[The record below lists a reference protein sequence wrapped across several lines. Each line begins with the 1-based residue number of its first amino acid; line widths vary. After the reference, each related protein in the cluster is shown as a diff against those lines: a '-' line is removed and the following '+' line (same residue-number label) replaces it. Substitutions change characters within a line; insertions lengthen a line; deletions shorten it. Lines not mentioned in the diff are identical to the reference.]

1 MYSIDE
7 RLRGLPAVKDQVV
20 QLYQSLNAPH
30 LAIPGR
36 KAGPATAFVLGLRG
50 PSGFAVFVYLYM
62 QQSGE
67 SAVYVPSSGTVPAE
81 KFQGEEAEAL
91 GFVESMGFI
100 MDNLNFRGRP
110 PDEQDAIIRTMP
122 VFMREPP
129 PPAAAPPSAANA
141 TAGGKP
147 GTGGHASVLQLGKLF
162 SAFCLALLFGTGC
175 AHVSDAARD
184 QSRIHYELAL
194 AALVKSPQES
204 MKECDAALELN
215 PENAEAWHIKALLL
229 HHSYQRLDEA
239 LTAYLKAISLK
250 EPFSEARTNVGNL
263 YMDQKR
269 YDDAIVSYQKALDDV
284 LYPDTFIA
292 QGNMGWAY
300 FKTGNTKQAID
311 LLKSA
316 TTVNPKY
323 CLGYLQLGQVYEA
336 QQNSAE
342 SCKYFG
348 RFREHCPDRPDA
360 WQREAICLA
369 NAGDK
374 EGAGKAF
381 DNCVAKSGS
390 DDQKDLCKSLK
401 AELLK

>member
-36 KAGPATAFVLGLRG
+36 KAGPAMAFVLGLRG

-62 QQSGE
+62 QHSGE

-81 KFQGEEAEAL
+81 QFQNEEAEAL
-91 GFVESMGFI
+91 GFTESMGFI

-129 PPAAAPPSAANA
+129 PPAAPGEPGASSNGGRSKPP
-141 TAGGKP
+141 
-147 GTGGHASVLQLGKLF
+147 TGAHVSVVQLGKLF
-162 SAFCLALLFGTGC
+162 SAFCLALLVSGC
-175 AHVSDAARD
+175 AHVSEKDQD
-184 QSRIHYELAL
+184 QSRLHYELAVENL
-194 AALVKSPQES
+194 MKSPQLAMQET
-204 MKECDAALELN
+204 EEALRLN
-215 PENAEAWHIKALLL
+215 PASADAWHIKALLL
-229 HHSYQRLDEA
+229 HHSFQRFEEA
-239 LTAYLKAISLK
+239 QVAYNKALELKN
-250 EPFSEARTNVGNL
+250 PYSEARTNLGNL

-269 YDDAIVSYQKALDDV
+269 YDDAIASYQLALDDV
-284 LYPDTFIA
+284 LYPTPFIP

-300 FKTGNTKQAID
+300 FKKGDARQALE
-311 LLKSA
+311 LLKASTNA
-316 TTVNPKY
+316 NPRY

-336 QQNSAE
+336 QNNVEE
-342 SCKYFG
+342 SCKYYG

-360 WQREAICLA
+360 WQREGICLS
-369 NAGDK
+369 NAGNK

-381 DNCVAKSGS
+381 DTCVLKSGT
-390 DDQKDLCKSLK
+390 DDQRDLCKQLK
-401 AELLK
+401 EQLLK